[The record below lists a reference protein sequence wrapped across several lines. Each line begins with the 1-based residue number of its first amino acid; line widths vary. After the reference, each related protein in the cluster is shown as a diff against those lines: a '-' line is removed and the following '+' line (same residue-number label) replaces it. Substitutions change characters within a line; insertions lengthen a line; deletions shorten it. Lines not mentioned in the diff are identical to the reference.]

1 MAKKK
6 SKKKIETQEVHVKLA
21 QLLSESDKH
30 FKDLV
35 SFLNEKIEN
44 VKSSRDGNLLKLTIP
59 KSLSSRDFRSF
70 LKKYLY
76 TAGLGD
82 KYRPIALQAEE
93 KGFEIFKKPSF
104 E

>member
-6 SKKKIETQEVHVKLA
+6 SKKKIETQNMQVKLA

-35 SFLNEKIEN
+35 SYLEEKIEQI
-44 VKSSRDGNLLKLTIP
+44 KSSRDGNLLKLTVP
-59 KSLSSRDFRSF
+59 KALSTRDLRSL

-76 TAGLGD
+76 IAGIGD
-82 KYRPIALQAEE
+82 KFRPIALQAEE
-93 KGFEIFKKPSF
+93 KGFEIFKKPTF